1 MSDFKSLEIPG
12 HVSLVAGAGGLRK
25 VVVNTESSE
34 AEIYLHG
41 AHVTHFCKKG
51 EPPLLFMSAAS
62 EFAAGKPIRGGVPLI
77 FPWFGP
83 REGFP
88 AHGFARTVE
97 WELAETSL
105 RPDGA
110 VSLLLRLPDVESYEL
125 SFRVTVADRLSMELG
140 IRNTAGQDTVFE
152 TCLHTYFQVSEI
164 HAVSIHGLA
173 GVRYLDKV
181 AAGETTEGSAP
192 IQIAGEVDRV
202 YLDTAATVEIADSG
216 FGRRIRVEK
225 SGSASTVVW
234 NPWIEKSIRMPDFG
248 EHEYLQMVCV
258 ESGNVAQNQI
268 TLAAGE
274 SAVLTVV
281 VSSEALLS

>member
-1 MSDFKSLEIPG
+1 
-12 HVSLVAGAGGLRK
+12 
-25 VVVNTESSE
+25 
-34 AEIYLHG
+34 
-41 AHVTHFCKKG
+41 
-51 EPPLLFMSAAS
+51 
-62 EFAAGKPIRGGVPLI
+62 
-77 FPWFGP
+77 
-83 REGFP
+83 
-88 AHGFARTVE
+88 
-97 WELAETSL
+97 
-105 RPDGA
+105 
-110 VSLLLRLPDVESYEL
+110 
-125 SFRVTVADRLSMELG
+125 VTVADRLSMELG

-164 HAVSIHGLA
+164 HAVSITGLA

-192 IQIAGEVDRV
+192 IQITGEVDRV

-248 EHEYLQMVCV
+248 EREYLQMLCV

-274 SAVLTVV
+274 NAVMTVV